1 MILILS
7 SELKTRLCGTRQK
20 AMLGF
25 ARTTAGLEVGQ
36 VDGIY
41 QRRGNFGYYHGII
54 RHWSTWSRWSKRHRQ
69 PRTQVKAAFGASI
82 PHQESELPDPNSDGV
97 KQSVRYDL
105 GNQPLGCEHATISHS
120 WGLGCASCPCARADG
135 RSLGHNRRGRETM
148 PSSDRQGVSSP
159 PNWKSCVR
167 QRQGNGARPA
177 CLFQQMR
184 CERRKSR

>member
-1 MILILS
+1 
-7 SELKTRLCGTRQK
+7 
-20 AMLGF
+20 
-25 ARTTAGLEVGQ
+25 LE
-36 VDGIY
+36 
-41 QRRGNFGYYHGII
+41 
-54 RHWSTWSRWSKRHRQ
+54 RWSANCLSDLRPRAGSNHRVRRVSVRSQ
-69 PRTQVKAAFGASI
+69 PGLIVNGFHIHEGCRIAISTYHCTCHLNRASRAAFGGPI
-82 PHQESELPDPNSDGV
+82 PRQESELPGSNPDGV

-105 GNQPLGCEHATISHS
+105 GNQPLGHEHATINHS
-120 WGLGCASCPCARADG
+120 WGLGYACCPCARADG

-148 PSSDRQGVSSP
+148 PSSDRQSVSSP